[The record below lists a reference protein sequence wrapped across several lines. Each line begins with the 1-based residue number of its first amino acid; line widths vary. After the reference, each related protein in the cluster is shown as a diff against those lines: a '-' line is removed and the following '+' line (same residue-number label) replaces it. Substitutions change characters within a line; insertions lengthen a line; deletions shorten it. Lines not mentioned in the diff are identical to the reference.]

1 MLKLDKILKKMGFQ
15 DLLLLKPLAENYIRW
30 NAEMEI
36 GGFVKFGKCF
46 SVLRVVFLFADIN
59 KKASIIS

>member
-1 MLKLDKILKKMGFQ
+1 MGFQ
-15 DLLLLKPLAENYIRW
+15 DLLLLKPLAENYIQW
-30 NAEMEI
+30 NTEMEI
-36 GGFVKFGKCF
+36 GDFVKLSKCF